1 MNFIDIIIIIPLL
14 WFTYKGFTKGLII
27 ELATLIAMLL
37 GIYIAAHF
45 SNYTAEF
52 LMDKLDFHSEYMSII
67 SFALT
72 FILVVVLVML
82 FGKSLEK
89 VINILL
95 LSFVNKMAGAAFGL
109 IKVAFVIS
117 VLIMIMGNMNFE
129 DKILTTELREGSLLY
144 EPIKKIAPVVFPMVE
159 ENKDKIL
166 EKFDGELE

>member
-45 SNYTAEF
+45 SNYTADF
-52 LMDKLDFHSEYMSII
+52 LMDKLNFHSEYMSII

-72 FILVVVLVML
+72 FILVVILVIL

-129 DKILTTELREGSLLY
+129 EKILTKELRESSLLY
-144 EPIKKIAPVVFPMVE
+144 EPIKKIAPVIFPMVE

-166 EKFDGELE
+166 KKFDGELE

>member
-27 ELATLIAMLL
+27 ELATLIALLL

-45 SNYTAEF
+45 SNYTADF

-67 SFALT
+67 SFAIT
-72 FILVVVLVML
+72 FVLVVVLVML

-117 VLIMIMGNMNFE
+117 VLIMIMGNMSLE
-129 DKILTTELREGSLLY
+129 EKIITKELKEGSLLY
-144 EPIKKIAPVVFPMVE
+144 EPIKKIAPVVFPVIE
-159 ENKDKIL
+159 ENKGKIL
-166 EKFDGELE
+166 KKLEAE